1 MRINEDKTT
10 YKPPYTVVLL
20 DAMDAYY
27 YADVMD
33 KMEEVAKEEDLG
45 KAIALADAL
54 FVTKNHGWES
64 LKAMNELDA
73 GYDVRV
79 YDSTSSCVY
88 AAHTKYIENW
98 IGKTPTAMM
107 HVDPEKAQEE
117 FDTMLKSVVKDFP
130 GAIVLTTKKY
140 HRTLLATGEADI
152 RDDTKPFRVLCD
164 DMFHYQDSDARLF
177 IGAFA
182 TREEAVDKCQAILME
197 TLFNLYEPGMT
208 EEALMTK
215 WWSFGDDPWVSGPNH
230 NPDDLPFSADE
241 AAPAFAKFII
251 EQKEKELTD
260 SN

>member
-33 KMEEVAKEEDLG
+33 KMEEVAKEKDLD
-45 KAIALADAL
+45 KAIALADTL
-54 FVTKNHGWES
+54 FVEKNQGWES

-79 YDSTSSCVY
+79 YDGMFSCVY
-88 AAHTKYIENW
+88 AAHTKYIETW
-98 IGKTPTAMM
+98 ISKTPPATIP
-107 HVDPEKAQEE
+107 VDAEKAQEE
-117 FDTMLKSVVKDFP
+117 FDAMLNSVVKDIP

-140 HRTLLATGEADI
+140 HRTLLATGEPDI
-152 RDDTKPFRVLCD
+152 KDDAKPFRVLCD

-182 TREEAVDKCQAILME
+182 TREEAVEKCQAILME
-197 TLFNLYEPGMT
+197 TLSNLYEPGMT

-230 NPDDLPFSADE
+230 NTDNIPFSADKE
-241 AAPAFAKFII
+241 APAFARFII
-251 EQKEKELTD
+251 EQKEKELTSD
-260 SN
+260 N